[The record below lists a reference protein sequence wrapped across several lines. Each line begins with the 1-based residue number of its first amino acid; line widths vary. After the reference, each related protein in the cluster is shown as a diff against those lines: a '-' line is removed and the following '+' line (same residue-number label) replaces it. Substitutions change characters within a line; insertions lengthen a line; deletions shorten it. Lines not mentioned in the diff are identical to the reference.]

1 MFLIPNENIC
11 RDEFGM
17 LEMVVLILYNIKL
30 GSACETSKRKAKSV
44 AFRLELFLLWAFLC
58 SMRKC

>member
-30 GSACETSKRKAKSV
+30 GSACETSKRKAVSRISPRIV
-44 AFRLELFLLWAFLC
+44 SSLGFFMFNA
-58 SMRKC
+58 